1 LVLRAIS
8 GQNNPIPQWGV
19 CSTVVYTNNN
29 KSRWLF
35 QAKNESHPGYEP
47 IPFSLALGLYSKA
60 FWKPLTGSFEAFG
73 KKKWFPFFIDVLSL
87 FSAKT
92 HTFFAKIKTH

>member
-1 LVLRAIS
+1 MKVIQDMSQFPSL
-8 GQNNPIPQWGV
+8 Q
-19 CSTVVYTNNN
+19 
-29 KSRWLF
+29 
-35 QAKNESHPGYEP
+35 HP
-47 IPFSLALGLYSKA
+47 LGLYSKA

-73 KKKWFPFFIDVLSL
+73 KKKWFPLFIDVLSL